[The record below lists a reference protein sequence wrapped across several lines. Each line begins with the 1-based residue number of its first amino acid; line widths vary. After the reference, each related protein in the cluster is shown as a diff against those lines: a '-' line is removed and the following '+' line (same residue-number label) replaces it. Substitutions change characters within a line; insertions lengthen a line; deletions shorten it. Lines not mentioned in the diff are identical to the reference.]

1 MAWRGRRRARGRC
14 AGLAPFLYLRRL
26 PGRAASSSSDA
37 IEALLLRRELVVDVA
52 DAILSRRRCCRHVE
66 KSTEPREDTELLA
79 CIGDAPRSP
88 PSSLESAALMED
100 PSPLLWTRAWRRM
113 LLKTLKL
120 RPHPSTGHTK
130 ATAVSVSCV
139 AGRKSGQ
146 TFFSGVAIE
155 MDLRWGEPEDRIRE
169 GGSHL
174 QAARAVEAFPT
185 IRALVL
191 GTAGVGWGV

>member
-1 MAWRGRRRARGRC
+1 MSGEQTERRIQEPGGNGSGAGRIARQPDVAAR
-14 AGLAPFLYLRRL
+14 YLRAL
-26 PGRAASSSSDA
+26 GEDSEEAYSSSS
-37 IEALLLRRELVVDVA
+37 
-52 DAILSRRRCCRHVE
+52 SSSS
-66 KSTEPREDTELLA
+66 KSPAGAT
-79 CIGDAPRSP
+79 APRVC
-88 PSSLESAALMED
+88 
-100 PSPLLWTRAWRRM
+100 TRAWRRM